1 MGQQQLLLIVLGVII
16 VGIAIAVGIS
26 MFKSNAQSSNRDQV
40 INDLNNLAAKAQ
52 QYFRK
57 PVAMAGGG
65 QSFANFGVPPKNPT
79 NPPVQGLSSTD
90 TVDANGH
97 YAVLAAAGVPTFPYT
112 TYGTATAN
120 ATKDSCVI
128 VGVGTEIGNNGKDP
142 VQAYV
147 TVTNN
152 TIYTTVQN

>member
-57 PVAMAGGG
+57 PTAMAGGG
-65 QSFANFGVPPKNPT
+65 QAFTNFSLA
-79 NPPVQGLSSTD
+79 PVD
-90 TVDANGH
+90 TGNANGS
-97 YAVLAAAGVPTFPYT
+97 YSLSGSTPSGVTFVAGSVAVPTLSNPDTLY
-112 TYGTATAN
+112 
-120 ATKDSCVI
+120 I
-128 VGVGTEIGNNGKDP
+128 VGCGTEIGNNGTDK
-142 VQAYV
+142 VKAYTAV
-147 TVTNN
+147 SQNGAQTVVLN
-152 TIYTTVQN
+152 

>member
-57 PVAMAGGG
+57 PTAMAGGG
-65 QSFANFGVPPKNPT
+65 QSFTNFSLA
-79 NPPVQGLSSTD
+79 PVD
-90 TVDANGH
+90 TGNANGS
-97 YAVLAAAGVPTFPYT
+97 YSLSGTVPTGITFAAGS
-112 TYGTATAN
+112 N
-120 ATKDSCVI
+120 AIPSLSNPDTLYI
-128 VGVGTEIGNNGKDP
+128 VGCGTELGNDQSAKVKAYTSVSQNG
-142 VQAYV
+142 A
-147 TVTNN
+147 
-152 TIYTTVQN
+152 TTVVLN